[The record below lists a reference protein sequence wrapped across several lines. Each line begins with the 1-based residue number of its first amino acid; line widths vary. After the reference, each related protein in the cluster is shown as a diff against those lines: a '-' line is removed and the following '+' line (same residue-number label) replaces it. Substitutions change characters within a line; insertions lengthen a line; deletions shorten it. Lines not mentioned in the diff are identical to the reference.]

1 MLSSNRPEILAT
13 SVEQFS
19 SIRTEQPPSVLM
31 DGDTR
36 ANDAMNAYAA
46 AGSADHCLFV
56 DGEWSCVGERCS
68 NSRHRL
74 DY

>member
-1 MLSSNRPEILAT
+1 MLSRNKPEILAT

-19 SIRTEQPPSVLM
+19 SIRTERPLSVLM

-36 ANDAMNAYAA
+36 ASDVMNAYAA
-46 AGSADHCLFV
+46 AGSDDHCLFI
-56 DGEWSCVGERCS
+56 DGEWSCVGERCG
-68 NSRHRL
+68 NSRHRV